1 MRNDHDPV
9 GLTRR
14 GVIGEVLA
22 SAVGLNLVGLLR
34 ARAEAAPLVRGA
46 KGALL
51 PIRSCIAIFYY
62 GGPSQLETFDPKP
75 DAPSEI
81 RGEFGAI
88 ETSVPGLR
96 VSEHLPMIAR
106 VMHKTALIRSMH
118 HKNTLH
124 DPASI
129 HTFTG
134 RLPPQGDFELFSAT
148 PQQFP
153 SW

>member
-46 KGALL
+46 KGALP